1 MIKIIFSN
9 RKTVKKVGKIL
20 NALLSEKYSSETIHN
35 TIWFNGL
42 FLKISSHT
50 IAIDVFNND
59 LISEEEIKD
68 ILKYSL
74 KNEYSYILCYNELQF
89 YIDNLNANRKMLQAL

>member
-20 NALLSEKYSSETIHN
+20 NSLLSEKYSSETIHN
-35 TIWFNGL
+35 TIWYKGL
-42 FLKISSHT
+42 YLKIFSRA
-50 IAIDVFNND
+50 ILIDVFNND
-59 LISEEEIKD
+59 FISEEEIKY

-74 KNEYSYILCYNELQF
+74 RGEHSYILCYNELQF
-89 YIDNLNANRKMLQAL
+89 FIDNLNANEKMFQEL